1 MRQTAAEMTAKTSAA
16 GTRAIHSGA
25 SKKSDVG
32 SFTGDQLAPRPVRAG
47 HPAEYR
53 GLAAAR
59 CLFRGCGRF
68 DRALRLSARQS
79 PPTARGTRLRGYL
92 SDHAPCVVAWFLA
105 DRDPVSRL
113 LLMTTSG
120 TVALHHFAFEGN
132 DTIVLG
138 RESAGVPAAVHDAV
152 TARIV
157 IPLRPTARS
166 LDVALAG
173 AVALGRSVAAN
184 RPVPPP

>member
-1 MRQTAAEMTAKTSAA
+1 
-16 GTRAIHSGA
+16 
-25 SKKSDVG
+25 
-32 SFTGDQLAPRPVRAG
+32 
-47 HPAEYR
+47 
-53 GLAAAR
+53 
-59 CLFRGCGRF
+59 
-68 DRALRLSARQS
+68 
-79 PPTARGTRLRGYL
+79 
-92 SDHAPCVVAWFLA
+92 
-105 DRDPVSRL
+105 
-113 LLMTTSG
+113 MTTSG